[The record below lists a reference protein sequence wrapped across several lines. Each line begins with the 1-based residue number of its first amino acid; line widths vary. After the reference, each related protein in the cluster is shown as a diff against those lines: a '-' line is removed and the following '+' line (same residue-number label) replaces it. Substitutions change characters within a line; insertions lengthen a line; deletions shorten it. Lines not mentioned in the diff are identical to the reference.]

1 MFLWLNHVTVSVS
14 VISWSF
20 FASVDFQAW
29 KYGNN
34 KCNDLGI
41 VFCSHIVKITT
52 SAQNKLLWKKEFI
65 IFYDD
70 EALGEVWNAFTGVLS
85 RWPSGRAN
93 IGFTNCC
100 FCPCCCH
107 CKLQYAFHLLLC
119 CCCLVLLCISY
130 WQTILPL
137 LQQCSIGI
145 TICYHLLAPRK
156 LYIVQCAVD
165 CTNYWATV
173 ITGIQLLLNYQ

>member
-1 MFLWLNHVTVSVS
+1 MTNILRLKERKWIKISKLSRFSFKFNSMCKISTVKSHLACTFTKIMQENTLFSGKIYTAGTNFTRPPVATVVTNLN
-14 VISWSF
+14 
-20 FASVDFQAW
+20 
-29 KYGNN
+29 
-34 KCNDLGI
+34 
-41 VFCSHIVKITT
+41 
-52 SAQNKLLWKKEFI
+52 SAQGFEIWKKQMLWNKEFI

-130 WQTILPL
+130 WQ
-137 LQQCSIGI
+137 
-145 TICYHLLAPRK
+145 
-156 LYIVQCAVD
+156 
-165 CTNYWATV
+165 
-173 ITGIQLLLNYQ
+173 